1 LYVLNAETVSLL
13 PSENNNFTKK
23 KASKMNQ
30 KDVLLA
36 EAEEKEKKEQEKI
49 PAGIFPEEE
58 AGNLQRLVGK
68 EEIIR
73 CNF

>member
-1 LYVLNAETVSLL
+1 LNAETVSLL

-49 PAGIFPEEE
+49 PAGIFPE
-58 AGNLQRLVGK
+58 
-68 EEIIR
+68 
-73 CNF
+73 